1 MRSRLFL
8 ALLATVP
15 MLCAASPSHAV
26 AQRHRNRYR
35 PARVYVYRDGRG
47 YRDRIFIPVRTW
59 REPVRRVR
67 IDDRRYRD
75 DYRYRDAYVY
85 RDGSRIRRRVNVAD
99 LLLLAAT
106 RARYNDGYRYRDGY
120 ARRTRDRCRHG
131 GRHIRI

>member
-1 MRSRLFL
+1 M
-8 ALLATVP
+8 
-15 MLCAASPSHAV
+15 
-26 AQRHRNRYR
+26 
-35 PARVYVYRDGRG
+35 
-47 YRDRIFIPVRTW
+47 RTW

-67 IDDRRYRD
+67 IDDRYRD
-75 DYRYRDAYVY
+75 GYGFRNAYVY

-120 ARRTRDRCRHG
+120 ARLTRDRCRHG